1 VIPNLVTVR
10 RLRPPRDSDFGIATA
25 GTAEPDFADAPAGLP
40 IGLRDEVT
48 QEMSGERAG
57 TDYLCL
63 DVTFLSP
70 ICRMALGSAALA
82 AQGSPNGA
90 ATQRPV
96 FYEGDQVTVN
106 MFEVPAVE
114 GSLLE
119 SNRSINTIYASN
131 DLDDEQDF
139 LSVIDAIQGEEFNP
153 LWHQVLIVFNE
164 GFTPH
169 QFVSKDQVLAAAAV
183 AHPEITLVSTDEVY
197 RCSIVG
203 SK

>member
-1 VIPNLVTVR
+1 MRGTSVTSRIGVIFVT
-10 RLRPPRDSDFGIATA
+10 
-25 GTAEPDFADAPAGLP
+25 GL
-40 IGLRDEVT
+40 LFV
-48 QEMSGERAG
+48 
-57 TDYLCL
+57 
-63 DVTFLSP
+63 
-70 ICRMALGSAALA
+70 ALTGSAALA
-82 AQGSPNGA
+82 AQGSANGA

-106 MFEVPAVE
+106 MFEVPSAE

-119 SNRSINTIYASN
+119 NNPSINTIYASN

-139 LSVIDAIQGEEFNP
+139 LSVIDAIQGEGFNP

-169 QFVSKDQVLAAAAV
+169 QFVSEDQVLAAAAG

-203 SK
+203 SR